1 MSNVEQTT
9 NEYWRRMARLAP
21 ESEQELFAQLREILG
36 PVEMRK
42 NGRLWR
48 KRISQGPDERLALR
62 LTIEDYDLP
71 RWVSYEYQRNLIRI
85 YSRSARLR
93 RLLSRRHAPTQWVT

>member
-9 NEYWRRMARLAP
+9 NEYWRRMLAP
-21 ESEQELFAQLREILG
+21 DDERELFAQISEILG
-36 PVEMRK
+36 REEIRK

-48 KRISQGPDERLALR
+48 KRINSGPDERLALR
-62 LTIEDYDLP
+62 LTIEDFDLP
-71 RWVSYEYQRNLIRI
+71 RWFSYEYQRNLIRI